1 MLLMITQLIRC
12 SQYVRTGDYNQIVCQ
27 YFLTWAIVGGGG
39 RGTTPVLYRQHRT
52 GIAVLMRTGLDI
64 TGTDGSWVEFRLEE
78 TG

>member
-12 SQYVRTGDYNQIVCQ
+12 SQFVLSTVCQ